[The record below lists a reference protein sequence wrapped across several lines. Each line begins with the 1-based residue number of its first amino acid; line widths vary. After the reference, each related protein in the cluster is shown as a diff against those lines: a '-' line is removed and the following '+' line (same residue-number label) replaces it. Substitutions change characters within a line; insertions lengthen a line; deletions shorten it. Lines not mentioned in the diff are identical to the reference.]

1 MKKNILII
9 IAIIIG
15 IIIALTFSD
24 YNLKRSVSA
33 CIVAK
38 QQTSKTFDAKKA
50 RKYCEEKI
58 KKQISD

>member
-1 MKKNILII
+1 MKKNILVII
-9 IAIIIG
+9 IIVIG
-15 IIIALTFSD
+15 MILALSFSD
-24 YNLKRSVSA
+24 YNLNRSVSA

-38 QQTSKTFDAKKA
+38 QQTSKTFDAEKA